1 MAVVDDDDDD
11 GDGDREG
18 AGVGVGDEDR
28 RRDCVGDDGG
38 VDVGVGDDDG
48 VAVGEGDGVGN
59 SVGGTGDGDGDGDG
73 RSTTGSS
80 VGCISA
86 VSVDCFCGVEARV
99 RVDPGSDQSPTLS
112 PLTKVACNRVWP
124 CSLITGPSNFPRTI
138 LPV

>member
-1 MAVVDDDDDD
+1 MAVGDDDGDD

-28 RRDCVGDDGG
+28 RRDCVGDD
-38 VDVGVGDDDG
+38 DG

-59 SVGGTGDGDGDGDG
+59 SGGGTGDGVGDGDGDG

-86 VSVDCFCGVEARV
+86 VSADCFSGVEARV
-99 RVDPGSDQSPTLS
+99 RVDPGSDESPTLS
-112 PLTKVACNRVWP
+112 PWTKVACNRVWP